1 MAKDD
6 KFLKLNKEAESA
18 EPAKVILHKESGFRR
33 FYRKATGRPW
43 RTPTTEDIIFVA
55 FLVIFLFCF
64 TVITL
69 YPIINTVAVSFSNGL
84 VATMGDVYLLPKMP
98 TFENYQKVFAK
109 DNIVRGFWVTIL
121 RTVIG
126 TFFSLVANSFL
137 AFIISRKKYLF
148 RNSFSLF
155 WVITMYL
162 NGGLIPGILLVRML
176 GLMSTFWVYV
186 IPGMVS
192 AFFVMV
198 LRTYMEGLPEEL
210 EESAMLDGAGY
221 IRIFFS
227 IITPLCLPVYAT
239 VALFQAVYQWNA
251 WFDAMLYNKTKAK
264 WTTLQYELQK
274 LLSSVMNQGGGVT
287 TSNGQT
293 GSQVT
298 PISMRAAAS
307 VVTIVPIVMIYP
319 FLQRYFVTGL
329 TIGGVKG

>member
-1 MAKDD
+1 MNKDD
-6 KFLKLNKEAESA
+6 KFLKLNKDTESTNTVA
-18 EPAKVILHKESGFRR
+18 VHKYEESGFKK
-33 FYRKATGRPW
+33 FYRKATGTPW
-43 RTPTTEDIIFVA
+43 RKPTTEDIIFVT
-55 FLVIFLFCF
+55 FLVIFLFAF
-64 TVITL
+64 TLVTL

-84 VATMGDVYLLPKMP
+84 IATQGKVHLLPKMF
-98 TFENYQKVFAK
+98 TFENYQKVFSK
-109 DNIVRGFWVTIL
+109 DNILRGFFVTIL
-121 RTVIG
+121 RTVVG
-126 TFFSLVANSFL
+126 TIFSLVANSFL

-162 NGGLIPGILLVRML
+162 NGGLIPGILLVRLL

-186 IPGMVS
+186 IPGMIS

-251 WFDAMLYNKTKAK
+251 WFDAMLYNKTQKK

-287 TSNGQT
+287 TGNAQT
-293 GSQVT
+293 ASQVT

-307 VVTIVPIVMIYP
+307 VVTIVPIIMIYP